1 MCFCPWSTSFPPN
14 CAPREHSKPSS
25 TAAPVLGCSLI
36 HTSHQKCFIH
46 NRQGAE
52 REEKRLQTV
61 SEEQCQHP
69 PFFTRGGHRVVA
81 MVGLGVMLK
90 GISKCLVRAQ
100 KLRFAQWVGRGSSG
114 EKHDDASFCRN
125 SSLQTPSVGG
135 PLTLPHP
142 SQDGYNHLRTE
153 IRHTSI
159 PAFPALI
166 YSIL

>member
-1 MCFCPWSTSFPPN
+1 MCFCLWSTSFPLN

-25 TAAPVLGCSLI
+25 TAALVLGCSLI
-36 HTSHQKCFIH
+36 RTSHQKCFIH

-69 PFFTRGGHRVVA
+69 PLFHQRRSQGGSNGGA
-81 MVGLGVMLK
+81 GGYAK
-90 GISKCLVRAQ
+90 GYQCLVRTQ
-100 KLRFAQWVGRGSSG
+100 KSHFAQWVGTRSSG
-114 EKHDDASFCRN
+114 EKYNDASFCRKL
-125 SSLQTPSVGG
+125 SLQTPSVGA

-142 SQDGYNHLRTE
+142 SQDGCNHLRTE
-153 IRHTSI
+153 IRHTSS
-159 PAFPALI
+159 PAFPAFI

>member
-1 MCFCPWSTSFPPN
+1 MLCKDVLFCLWSTSFPLN

-36 HTSHQKCFIH
+36 RTSHQKCFIH

-90 GISKCLVRAQ
+90 GISVLSE
-100 KLRFAQWVGRGSSG
+100 LRSRVLLSG
-114 EKHDDASFCRN
+114 LGQGQVVKNIMMLLSAETLTADSFCRSPPN
-125 SSLQTPSVGG
+125 PAPS
-135 PLTLPHP
+135 
-142 SQDGYNHLRTE
+142 
-153 IRHTSI
+153 
-159 PAFPALI
+159 FPGWM
-166 YSIL
+166 